1 MTVFLDL
8 EDALGQINYLGFY
21 VRDLG
26 LLEGCLA
33 RPKTTLFGDEAY
45 PSLSDKA
52 AALMHSVATTHPL
65 IDGNKRT
72 SWALM
77 VTFLAVNGFDVVSN
91 PDDGFS
97 FVLSV
102 ATDSLEVS
110 AISQWIASRM
120 KPITQLD

>member
-52 AALMHSVATTHPL
+52 AALMHSVATTHQL

>member
-110 AISQWIASRM
+110 AISRWIASRM

>member
-8 EDALGQINYLGFY
+8 EDALGQINYLGFHLL
-21 VRDLG
+21 DLG

-45 PSLSDKA
+45 PSLLDKA

-65 IDGNKRT
+65 IDGKKRT
-72 SWALM
+72 SWAQM
-77 VTFLAVNGFDVVSN
+77 ITFLAVNGSEVVSS

>member
-77 VTFLAVNGFDVVSN
+77 ITFLAVNGFDVVSN

-120 KPITQLD
+120 KPITELD

>member
-110 AISQWIASRM
+110 AISRWFASRM

>member
-8 EDALGQINYLGFY
+8 EDALGQINYLGFHLL
-21 VRDLG
+21 DLG

-77 VTFLAVNGFDVVSN
+77 ITFLAVNGFDVVSN

-120 KPITQLD
+120 KPITELD

>member
-45 PSLSDKA
+45 PSLLDKA

-77 VTFLAVNGFDVVSN
+77 ITFLAVNGFDVVSN

>member
-77 VTFLAVNGFDVVSN
+77 ITFLAVNGFDVVSN

-110 AISQWIASRM
+110 AISRWIASRM

>member
-52 AALMHSVATTHPL
+52 AALMHSVATTQPL

-77 VTFLAVNGFDVVSN
+77 ITFLAVNGFDVVSN

>member
-77 VTFLAVNGFDVVSN
+77 ITFLAVNGFDVVSN

-120 KPITQLD
+120 

>member
-77 VTFLAVNGFDVVSN
+77 ITFLAVNGFDVVSN

-110 AISQWIASRM
+110 TISQWIASRM

>member
-77 VTFLAVNGFDVVSN
+77 ITFLAVNGFDVVSN